1 MNQSV
6 ASWRKTIKS
15 LVYTSLIFIISLLFR
30 RIVVDQLVGSDFA
43 FFPYYPAMITV
54 TYFWGPVCGLFLM
67 AMTMVAATDLPKI
80 VPQANQAIRDGQYKL
95 VRNFT
100 KGFDAAS
107 DACVNQESEEFY
119 LVNQNLP
126 IPKLDRDGDD
136 LLATVGLEGLTK
148 PQQRIYHNLAKK
160 LDSLLKN
167 NILCK
172 GDGNR
177 DGVIDR
183 KDLQEWETFSQ
194 TNGGGSSWY
203 DFTGPE
209 NLGPDGRTDS
219 YDQAY
224 IQKYIGKPC
233 SPEEQ

>member
-1 MNQSV
+1 MINNIAMPRLKLFIALV
-6 ASWRKTIKS
+6 ALCSK
-15 LVYTSLIFIISLLFR
+15 YTSATADPSSDLRPLGQWPVIIAH
-30 RIVVDQLVGSDFA
+30 D
-43 FFPYYPAMITV
+43 
-54 TYFWGPVCGLFLM
+54 
-67 AMTMVAATDLPKI
+67 AAT
-80 VPQANQAIRDGQYKL
+80 G
-95 VRNFT
+95 
-100 KGFDAAS
+100 
-107 DACVNQESEEFY
+107 E
-119 LVNQNLP
+119 
-126 IPKLDRDGDD
+126 LD
-136 LLATVGLEGLTK
+136 
-148 PQQRIYHNLAKK
+148 Q
-160 LDSLLKN
+160 
-167 NILCK
+167 
-172 GDGNR
+172 NR